1 MISLRQLSL
10 LERQEAM
17 RYARVRIELA
27 NVLLAT
33 LSQSEN
39 DNDLWHLL
47 ELMCNEDTELMQFVE
62 LTISRIF
69 MEKGEEHAD

>member
-17 RYARVRIELA
+17 RYARVRRELA